1 MLLILT
7 RNLGQINLTI
17 NRVALKVAKSNC
29 EDYCMELLIGWICSW
44 WWGWIKIFH
53 FCQARVPS
61 MYKLKGK

>member
-29 EDYCMELLIGWICSW
+29 EDYCMELLIG
-44 WWGWIKIFH
+44 
-53 FCQARVPS
+53 
-61 MYKLKGK
+61 